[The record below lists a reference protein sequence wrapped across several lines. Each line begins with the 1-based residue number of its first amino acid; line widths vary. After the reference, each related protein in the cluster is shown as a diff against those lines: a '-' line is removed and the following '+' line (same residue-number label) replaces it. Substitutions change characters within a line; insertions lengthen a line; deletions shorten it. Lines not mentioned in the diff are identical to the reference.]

1 MYHAQNLEESAII
14 ERFNR
19 TLNNKVKIHFE
30 VRNNKKWIDILQ
42 NLLDEYR
49 FKDKRRSIGMTPS
62 EVKNQ
67 MKV

>member
-1 MYHAQNLEESAII
+1 MYHTYNLEKSAII

-19 TLNNKVKIHFE
+19 TLNGKMKIQFE
-30 VRNNKKWIDILQ
+30 VRNNKRWFNILQ
-42 NLLDEYR
+42 NLVDEYN
-49 FKDKRRSIGMTPS
+49 FKDKHRSIGITPS